1 MKIDEEK
8 LMAFADGELQGAERD
23 AVERALAEDPALRE
37 QLEEQSRLREALTRH
52 YGPVA
57 GEEVPERLLATLGA
71 SKAEGVA
78 SLSAMRERRRLI
90 QRPAWRDFG
99 AIAATLAVGI
109 IAGQLIPSRGT
120 GMIGT
125 ENGTLV
131 AKGDLAGALE
141 TQLASAQ
148 APDAATRIGVTFP
161 DKQGR
166 LCRTFEAVAT
176 SGLACRT
183 GDHWTV
189 VVTAAPQGH
198 ATEYRQAGSSLV
210 LQAAQE
216 MMGDVPLDAAAE
228 KAAMAADWKI
238 SATAAD

>member
-1 MKIDEEK
+1 MTIDEEK

-23 AVERALAEDPALRE
+23 AVERALAEDAGLRE
-37 QLEEQSRLREALTRH
+37 QLEEQRRLRATLTGH

-57 GEEVPERLLATLGA
+57 GEEVPERLLAMLGA
-71 SKAEGVA
+71 GRAEGVA

-90 QRPAWRDFG
+90 QRPVWRNFG

-109 IAGQLIPSRGT
+109 VAGQLIPSRGT
-120 GMIGT
+120 GLVGT
-125 ENGTLV
+125 ENGMLV
-131 AKGDLAGALE
+131 ARGELADALE

-166 LCRTFEAVAT
+166 LCRTFDAAAT
-176 SGLACRT
+176 SGLACRA
-183 GDHWTV
+183 DDNWTV
-189 VVTAAPQGH
+189 VMTAAPQGH

-228 KAAMAADWKI
+228 KAAMAADWQI